1 MARELIV
8 GDVLQEWTSTRR
20 VLERL
25 PDEHLSWKP
34 HEKSMSLG
42 GLSTHVVNLLAWHM
56 FILNGKELDLA
67 TIPARREPLT
77 SRAAILEEFDQRYG
91 EVEKAMADIGLDELQ
106 EIWTL
111 RRGDHVILSMPR
123 AAALR
128 HFVVSHLIHH
138 RAQLT
143 VYLRLLNIPVP
154 GLYGPSAD
162 DEGR

>member
-34 HEKSMSLG
+34 HEKSISLG
-42 GLSTHVVNLLAWHM
+42 ALSTHIVNLLAWHM
-56 FILNGKELDLA
+56 FILKQKELDLL
-67 TIPARREPLT
+67 TVPARREPLQ
-77 SRAAILEEFDQRYG
+77 SRAAILAEFDQRYG
-91 EVEKAMADIGLDELQ
+91 EVEMAMAEIGVDELQ
-106 EIWTL
+106 ESWAL
-111 RRGDHVILSMPR
+111 RRGDHVILSQPR

-128 HFVVSHLIHH
+128 HFGVSHLIHH

-143 VYLRLLNIPVP
+143 VYLRLLNVPVP
-154 GLYGPSAD
+154 GFYGPSAD